1 MKKILAYPL
10 TALYFLCF
18 GISLLV
24 FHVIQW
30 FCLNVFGY
38 KAHKVSVDW
47 LQFSIMRCLNILG
60 TRFDFNNKYQLPTDK
75 PIIIVSNH
83 QSMYDIP
90 PLIWYLRKHHVKFIS
105 KKELG
110 KGIPSVSYNLRHG
123 GSVLIDRKKVDKSID
138 AIFEFGKRIA
148 KNNWSAVIFPEGT
161 RSRNGVPKPFK
172 TRGLETLLNAM
183 PNAMVVPVT
192 INNSWK
198 LLKYGS
204 FPMGLGAH
212 VKFIVHKPLLVNDHS
227 NDEIIK
233 IVEKQ
238 ITDSIINDRK

>member
-1 MKKILAYPL
+1 MHKLLSYPL
-10 TALYFLCF
+10 TFLYFLCF
-18 GISLLV
+18 GIVLLV

-38 KAHKVSVDW
+38 NAHKVSVDW

-60 TRFDFNNKYQLPTDK
+60 TQFSFKNPHQLPVDR
-75 PIIIVSNH
+75 PLIIVCNH
-83 QSMYDIP
+83 QSMNDIP

-110 KGIPSVSYNLRHG
+110 RGIPSVSYNLRHG
-123 GSVLIDRKKVDKSID
+123 GSVLIDRKKADKSIE
-138 AIFEFGKRIA
+138 AIAEFGKRIA
-148 KNNWSAVIFPEGT
+148 NNNWSAAIFPEGT

-198 LLKYGS
+198 LLRYGS
-204 FPMGLGAH
+204 FPMGLGAY
-212 VKFIVHKPLLVNDHS
+212 VKFNVHKPLFVSEHS
-227 NDEIIK
+227 NEEIIK

-238 ITDSIINDRK
+238 ITNSIINDRK

>member
-1 MKKILAYPL
+1 
-10 TALYFLCF
+10 
-18 GISLLV
+18 
-24 FHVIQW
+24 
-30 FCLNVFGY
+30 
-38 KAHKVSVDW
+38 
-47 LQFSIMRCLNILG
+47 
-60 TRFDFNNKYQLPTDK
+60 
-75 PIIIVSNH
+75 
-83 QSMYDIP
+83 MYDIP

-123 GSVLIDRKKVDKSID
+123 GSVLIDRKKADKSIE

-148 KNNWSAVIFPEGT
+148 RNNWSAVIFPEGT
-161 RSRNGVPKPFK
+161 RSRNGFPKPFK

-198 LLKYGS
+198 LLRYGS
-204 FPMGLGAH
+204 FPMGLGAY
-212 VKFIVHKPLLVNDHS
+212 VQFIVHKPLLVSDNS
-227 NDEIIK
+227 NEEIIK

>member
-1 MKKILAYPL
+1 MHKLLSYPL
-10 TALYFLCF
+10 TFLYFLCF
-18 GISLLV
+18 GIVLLV

-38 KAHKVSVDW
+38 NAHKVSVDW

-60 TRFDFNNKYQLPTDK
+60 TQFSFKNPHQLPVDR
-75 PIIIVSNH
+75 PLIIVCNH

-110 KGIPSVSYNLRHG
+110 RGIPSVSYNLRHG
-123 GSVLIDRKKVDKSID
+123 GSVLIDRKKADKSIE
-138 AIFEFGKRIA
+138 AIAEFGKRIA
-148 KNNWSAVIFPEGT
+148 NNNWSAAIFPEGT

-198 LLKYGS
+198 LLRYGS
-204 FPMGLGAH
+204 FPMGLGAY
-212 VKFIVHKPLLVNDHS
+212 VKFNVHKPLFVSEHS
-227 NDEIIK
+227 NEEIIK

-238 ITDSIINDRK
+238 ITNSIINDRK